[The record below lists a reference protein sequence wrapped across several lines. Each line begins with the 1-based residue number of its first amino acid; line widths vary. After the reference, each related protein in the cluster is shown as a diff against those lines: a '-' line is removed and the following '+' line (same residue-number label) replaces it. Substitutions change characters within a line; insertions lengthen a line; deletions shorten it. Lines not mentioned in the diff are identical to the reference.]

1 MANRHPAY
9 KYLYVWLGGCIY
21 TIQYCILPHMLRIS
35 VTSFW
40 LDGFS
45 QDEIVNDTQS
55 DFLANVVYK
64 QVNWKIATAVCNC
77 ICKTTFYES
86 RRLGEKQG
94 HSNYILTGQ

>member
-1 MANRHPAY
+1 MANRHPAC

-45 QDEIVNDTQS
+45 QEEIVKDTQS
-55 DFLANVVYK
+55 DSLANIVYE
-64 QVNWKIATAVCNC
+64 QVNWKIATSVCNC
-77 ICKTTFYES
+77 ICKNTFYEL
-86 RRLGEKQG
+86 RRLVINKGTVTIQ
-94 HSNYILTGQ
+94 Y